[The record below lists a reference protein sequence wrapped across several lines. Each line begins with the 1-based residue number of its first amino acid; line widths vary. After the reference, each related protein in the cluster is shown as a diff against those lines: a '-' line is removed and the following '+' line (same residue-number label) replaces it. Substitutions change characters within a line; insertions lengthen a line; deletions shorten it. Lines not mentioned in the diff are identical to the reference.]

1 MILTRTDRIIVDNL
15 PKELIQALNF
25 FTWNSHILT
34 ESIPNTHT
42 VKQESF
48 SYFIEEYTHK
58 DNISSHW
65 RSHRQYIYVYII
77 ISGEEIMD
85 INDIS
90 ELQVLQQYNSKSD
103 QILYSGYS
111 QTRIRL
117 IEKNIVVLYPEDA
130 YRIHYHPNS
139 LIKKCVIKIPLTNSL

>member
-42 VKQESF
+42 VEQESF

-103 QILYSGYS
+103 QIL
-111 QTRIRL
+111 
-117 IEKNIVVLYPEDA
+117 
-130 YRIHYHPNS
+130 
-139 LIKKCVIKIPLTNSL
+139 